1 MSGNDVN
8 GGEPALLAA
17 TGLSAGYARPVV
29 GPVSLR
35 LARGEIVGIVGPNG
49 AGKST
54 LVRAICGLNPVRG
67 GQILK
72 DGRPVHGEPP
82 HRRAARGIAVVLENR
97 RLFGELTV
105 RTNLDLAA
113 GEGDRRAGRDRRFT
127 LDSIL
132 ALFPFMEARL
142 DAHVELLSGGEQQ
155 MVAIGRA
162 LMSNPEMLLLD
173 EPSLG
178 LSPLLVKELFAAI
191 GRIRETGM
199 GLLMVEQNA
208 RESLRIADRG
218 YVIANG
224 KVSGSRSAV
233 ELQSDDSV
241 RRAYLGGLA

>member
-1 MSGNDVN
+1 MKKILLLN
-8 GGEPALLAA
+8 GPNLALLGTREPEIYGRTTLADIVALVTAA
-17 TGLSAGYARPVV
+17 AC
-29 GPVSLR
+29 
-35 LARGEIVGIVGPNG
+35 E
-49 AGKST
+49 K
-54 LVRAICGLNPVRG
+54 
-67 GQILK
+67 
-72 DGRPVHGEPP
+72 
-82 HRRAARGIAVVLENR
+82 GIAVDAFQSDVE
-97 RLFGELTV
+97 GELV
-105 RTNLDLAA
+105 A
-113 GEGDRRAGRDRRFT
+113 
-127 LDSIL
+127 
-132 ALFPFMEARL
+132 
-142 DAHVELLSGGEQQ
+142 
-155 MVAIGRA
+155 AIGRA